1 MSKMYFMQ
9 NEDCQCTVP
18 QVLGYGGNS
27 VHACG
32 RLGEDH
38 AVPKR
43 PQALSGSHF
52 RSILGVT

>member
-1 MSKMYFMQ
+1 MTQ
-9 NEDCQCTVP
+9 CQKCILCKTKIVSVPVP

-43 PQALSGSHF
+43 PQALEGGPNLDRF
-52 RSILGVT
+52 

>member
-1 MSKMYFMQ
+1 MTQ
-9 NEDCQCTVP
+9 CQKCILCKTKIDSVP

-43 PQALSGSHF
+43 PQALEGGPNLDRF
-52 RSILGVT
+52 